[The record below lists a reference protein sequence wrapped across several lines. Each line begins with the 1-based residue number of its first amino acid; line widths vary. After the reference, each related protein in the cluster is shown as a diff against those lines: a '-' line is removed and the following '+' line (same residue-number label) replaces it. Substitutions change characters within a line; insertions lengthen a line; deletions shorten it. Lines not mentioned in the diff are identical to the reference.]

1 MTRTINPASVLARL
15 KNLQR
20 DHYPNIPP
28 NTMLQLYAQQG
39 FLARLDASPYADRLV
54 LKGAMSL
61 FARYGRAARPTQDLD
76 LATRRLPNT
85 PSAVQTLLEDLCAVP
100 FGDGLAFDPDS
111 VRVRVING
119 ALEYPGVKAFLQA
132 ALGPSRV
139 ELQFDFSFGNVISP
153 APVHMTFPRLLLDE
167 AVRISVY
174 PLETVIT
181 EKFAALVEIGE
192 TTTRM
197 KDLYDLWIILGSEPF
212 SAEAVNTALLGS
224 FTARNTPLDRVA
236 DILGNN
242 FAIDETLQSRWTR
255 YLRQQQFSAAPFQ
268 EVMALLQAFYGPL
281 LLGGRMEGHWE
292 CGQGKWR

>member
-1 MTRTINPASVLARL
+1 MTRTTNPASVLARL

-20 DHYPNIPP
+20 DRYPNMPP

-61 FARYGRAARPTQDLD
+61 FARYGQAARPTQDLD

-85 PSAVQTLLEDLCAVP
+85 PNSVKTLLEDLCAVP
-100 FGDGLAFDPDS
+100 FGDGLTFDPAS
-111 VRVRVING
+111 IRVRASNEG
-119 ALEYPGVKAFLQA
+119 LEYPGVKAFVRA

-139 ELQFDFSFGNVISP
+139 ELQFDFSFGNVVFP
-153 APVHMTFPRLLLDE
+153 APVRMTFPRLLLDD
-167 AVRISVY
+167 AVRITVY

-181 EKFAALVEIGE
+181 EKFAALVEIGD

-212 SAEAVNTALLGS
+212 SAETVGTALLGS
-224 FTARNTPLDRVA
+224 FTARKTPLDRVA
-236 DILGNN
+236 DVLGDD
-242 FAIDETLQSRWTR
+242 FAADKALQDRWTR
-255 YLRQQQFSAAPFQ
+255 YLRQQQFSAASFP
-268 EVMALLQAFYGPL
+268 EIMELLRAFYGPL
-281 LLGGRMEGHWE
+281 LLEGRREGNWDWE
-292 CGQGKWR
+292 HGEWR